1 VLKYD
6 RIKIMVVCH
15 KCGQRRAVI
24 STNKIIDGK
33 QVYIA
38 LCEKCYKD
46 SQENTVNTSQL
57 EKFGRDLTELAKN
70 GKLDPVIGRQ
80 TEIERVIHILSRRTK
95 NNPVLIGEPGVG
107 KTAVVEG
114 LAQRIVAGQIPEIL
128 RNKKVFSLDMASILA
143 GTAHRG
149 QFESRLKDIIK
160 EVTNAEG
167 QVILFM
173 DEVHTLIGAGAAEG
187 AIDAANMLKPSL
199 ARGELQMIGATTLK
213 EYKKYIEK
221 DAALERRFQPVM
233 VKEPSEDECILIL
246 KGLRENYEVHHQV
259 KITNDAIE
267 SAVRMSK
274 RYISDRFLPDKA
286 IDLMDEASAQ
296 VRISSIKEPSNL
308 KEVEQEILEIKEK
321 LREEK
326 SKLTYDEKF
335 ELEGKQESLKTV
347 RDQLIELW
355 TQTKIEET
363 PNVTK
368 KDVVKVVSLMTGI
381 PLEELSLEE
390 KEKLSKLEVKLGERV
405 IGQKKALKSLASAI
419 KRSRAGLK
427 DPKRPIGTFLFLG
440 STGVGKTEV
449 TKALAE
455 ILYGSEDYLVRL
467 DMTEYMEKH
476 TVARL
481 FGSPP
486 GYVGF
491 ESGGQLTEK
500 IRRNPFSIILLDEV
514 EKAHSDI
521 FNALLQIMDDGRL
534 TDGQGRTVDFK
545 NTILIMTSN
554 LGSLA
559 LKKADIGFTKLNG
572 NKIEDKEK
580 EKEVARE
587 IEREK
592 KMERILKDYFKP
604 EFLNRIDEVVVF
616 HDLSKEDISQIV
628 GLLVT
633 KTEKLLQ
640 DQGISIEIEDSAMEY
655 LIENGYS
662 EEYGARPLKR
672 LIQREI
678 ENVVSEM
685 IIQNEVETGD
695 LVVISAKSKDSN
707 NEVGLGDLDHKNQIL
722 HFNVK
727 KEAGA
732 VKIIPGKSASKE
744 QGN

>member
-1 VLKYD
+1 
-6 RIKIMVVCH
+6 MVVCH

-24 STNKIIDGK
+24 STNKIVDGK

-38 LCEKCYKD
+38 LCEKCYKE
-46 SQENTVNTSQL
+46 SQENTVSTSQL
-57 EKFGRDLTELAKN
+57 EKFGRDLTELAKE

-149 QFESRLKDIIK
+149 QFEARLKDIIK
-160 EVTNAEG
+160 EVAKAEG
-167 QVILFM
+167 HVILFM

-213 EYKKYIEK
+213 EYKKYIER

-233 VKEPSEDECILIL
+233 VKEPTEDECVQIL

-259 KITNDAIE
+259 KITNEAIE
-267 SAVRMSK
+267 SAVSMSK

-308 KEVEQEILEIKEK
+308 KEVEQQILDIKEK
-321 LREEK
+321 LREDKATLSYEEK
-326 SKLTYDEKF
+326 Y
-335 ELEGKQESLKTV
+335 ELENKLEDLKNV
-347 RDQLIELW
+347 REQLIELW
-355 TQTKIEET
+355 TQTKIEDT
-363 PNVTK
+363 PLVHK
-368 KDVVKVVSLMTGI
+368 KDVAKVVSLMTGI

-390 KEKLSKLEVKLGERV
+390 KEKLAKLEDRLSERV
-405 IGQKKALKSLASAI
+405 VGQKKALKVLASAI

-455 ILYGSEDYLVRL
+455 VLYGSEDYLVRL

-486 GYVGF
+486 GYVGHD
-491 ESGGQLTEK
+491 SGGQLTEK

-559 LKKADIGFTKLNG
+559 LKKADIGFQKDSENAQ
-572 NKIEDKEK
+572 KI
-580 EKEVARE
+580 E

-604 EFLNRIDEVVVF
+604 EFLNRIDEVVIF
-616 HDLSKEDISQIV
+616 DDLSKDDISQIV
-628 GLLVT
+628 EILISRTRKSL
-633 KTEKLLQ
+633 TE
-640 DQGISIEIEDSAMEY
+640 QGISLELTSDAVNY
-655 LIENGYS
+655 LTENGYS
-662 EEYGARPLKR
+662 QEYGARPLKR

-678 ENVVSEM
+678 ENNISEM
-685 IIQNEVETGD
+685 IIGGEVEKGD
-695 LVVISAKSKDSN
+695 LI
-707 NEVGLGDLDHKNQIL
+707 EI
-722 HFNVK
+722 
-727 KEAGA
+727 GA
-732 VKIIPGKSASKE
+732 VKAERGVNGDKEKTEQMEKMRKVENKIGLEKLDFKVKAGERVKVKS
-744 QGN
+744 